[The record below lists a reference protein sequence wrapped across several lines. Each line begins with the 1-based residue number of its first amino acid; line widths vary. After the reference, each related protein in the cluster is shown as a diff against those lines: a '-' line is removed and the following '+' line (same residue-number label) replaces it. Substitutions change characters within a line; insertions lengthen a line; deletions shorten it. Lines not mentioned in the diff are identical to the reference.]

1 MSATEKTSCL
11 LLALETS
18 LEDGGREAMGTC
30 EGLPA
35 LSQLL
40 ALTTARVTILNGAI
54 RVEAYDGARNRVVAY
69 ELEESGPAWRHGRFV
84 DDRAGVIYVLRVPGR
99 KTAPACWLMP
109 QEDPHELCVFL
120 GNGLVLRARSPL
132 TLRLAPAEARS
143 FWGDLFWLQ
152 PRGNESAFWN
162 RLTEFGLP
170 ERVTLESA
178 TTRVA
183 LVEMRISSARR
194 GTADAF
200 DTGDCHSGEL
210 GPLTGRSP
218 GSPPSKSMSTFALGS
233 GAGEHI
239 GWIVA
244 PTILDETATL
254 VNAVAA
260 VCGEFDQPDGQGGLM
275 LDWYQRAAKSLGE
288 SNLNAF
294 TRVREVMKSLIALY
308 ILPTAVKNGEIPPEM
323 KPVYGGGL
331 QDMFANPAIAPDQR
345 WCAFLS
351 GLKKPAPEFG
361 GPLPTPAQ
369 HHDYRQAIL
378 QEIVND
384 VLEKRYAAPAV
395 PKLLPYHWG
404 CWALDFNAHSFRM
417 KLRPGN
423 AVIKGFTIT
432 GEGLRL
438 ELALDQVTVDCE
450 YSTTPSDS
458 DGNVALCILSFGA
471 ANIVE
476 LQWGDGTVVARD
488 VCLPLEFVPKR
499 DGGQIKLEAKL
510 GQTFHADL
518 DYFFSTN
525 NMWAL
530 GPSLLVSLC
539 LTLSDAFEGTLL
551 EFAAGEVKKFIDPL
565 GLTFPA
571 LFHFEDAPPPELDEA
586 VMATNPG
593 VAQLLG
599 ARVFLPEERAPVPL
613 PPLVAPASTAD
624 FAITLAIDYLNGVLA
639 HRLSQFNEAVP
650 PIVFDWK
657 KYLSGA
663 DLPPVKPPEGYEP
676 FNKLA
681 YPGDYEETSEE
692 WAIGSPVFSPGK
704 AVGRPGV
711 KDAIGSVQIPV
722 TYRLTCTLFGWAG
735 DIQLPKP
742 VRAGKPSLP
751 DPMHAGH
758 TLVAL
763 EDYLTARYGLYRE
776 ASGQIASPPLR
787 MFETAPVH
795 VNPSPLS
802 HVMNVGIATVIW
814 DSYPIATDEHINVQL
829 QVTLPAHFN
838 LVESPS
844 FLPSLDLTYGALD
857 ILLTKATYSA
867 RFPGLGTQPELW
879 TELVRSHLTPFADRH
894 KFTEKFT
901 HAYMNVWPM
910 CGDVFSSF
918 APDDQLF
925 LLTFT
930 FDTML
935 TNVDPTTLD
944 LESDAGR
951 IKLNFRF
958 LRGLAN

>member
-1 MSATEKTSCL
+1 
-11 LLALETS
+11 
-18 LEDGGREAMGTC
+18 
-30 EGLPA
+30 
-35 LSQLL
+35 
-40 ALTTARVTILNGAI
+40 
-54 RVEAYDGARNRVVAY
+54 
-69 ELEESGPAWRHGRFV
+69 
-84 DDRAGVIYVLRVPGR
+84 
-99 KTAPACWLMP
+99 
-109 QEDPHELCVFL
+109 
-120 GNGLVLRARSPL
+120 
-132 TLRLAPAEARS
+132 
-143 FWGDLFWLQ
+143 
-152 PRGNESAFWN
+152 
-162 RLTEFGLP
+162 
-170 ERVTLESA
+170 
-178 TTRVA
+178 
-183 LVEMRISSARR
+183 
-194 GTADAF
+194 
-200 DTGDCHSGEL
+200 
-210 GPLTGRSP
+210 
-218 GSPPSKSMSTFALGS
+218 
-233 GAGEHI
+233 
-239 GWIVA
+239 
-244 PTILDETATL
+244 
-254 VNAVAA
+254 
-260 VCGEFDQPDGQGGLM
+260 
-275 LDWYQRAAKSLGE
+275 
-288 SNLNAF
+288 
-294 TRVREVMKSLIALY
+294 
-308 ILPTAVKNGEIPPEM
+308 
-323 KPVYGGGL
+323 
-331 QDMFANPAIAPDQR
+331 MFANPAIAPDQR

-711 KDAIGSVQIPV
+711 KDAIGSVTDSRHIPV
-722 TYRLTCTLFGWAG
+722 DAYPFRLGRGHPVAEAGESRETLAARPDACRSHPRRPRG
-735 DIQLPKP
+735 
-742 VRAGKPSLP
+742 LP
-751 DPMHAGH
+751 DGALRPVSGSERPDRVAAAENVRDGARAREPVSVIARDERRHRNGYLGFLSDRDRRTYQRAVAGH
-758 TLVAL
+758 AAGALQPRRVAL
-763 EDYLTARYGLYRE
+763 VPA
-776 ASGQIASPPLR
+776 IA
-787 MFETAPVH
+787 
-795 VNPSPLS
+795 
-802 HVMNVGIATVIW
+802 
-814 DSYPIATDEHINVQL
+814 
-829 QVTLPAHFN
+829 
-838 LVESPS
+838 
-844 FLPSLDLTYGALD
+844 
-857 ILLTKATYSA
+857 
-867 RFPGLGTQPELW
+867 
-879 TELVRSHLTPFADRH
+879 
-894 KFTEKFT
+894 
-901 HAYMNVWPM
+901 
-910 CGDVFSSF
+910 
-918 APDDQLF
+918 
-925 LLTFT
+925 
-930 FDTML
+930 
-935 TNVDPTTLD
+935 
-944 LESDAGR
+944 
-951 IKLNFRF
+951 
-958 LRGLAN
+958 